1 MKRIVVTSYKKSGAT
16 WFRFLVYGAEKGLP
30 TSSKEID
37 EFYPFDDKGDYIWPD
52 NIERGFVKTHAS
64 FNSKAPTVKDNDG
77 SVLIIRNP
85 FEIIFSWLAHM
96 RIGGCLIYKTENI
109 KRHFQNNLV
118 NEFHG
123 MSNHWNSWKDKA
135 SVIIRYEDM
144 IKDVSSEL
152 VKVNGALDLGWSNSD
167 IETAVQSGNKE
178 RMQKMEDYEI
188 RNRIKGGF
196 LYKLKKADPYINR
209 GERFIGGKR
218 RKEDMEIFLNNF
230 QDDFLKLFTP
240 LADDLGYDLNKS
252 INKWKKIYSLP

>member
-1 MKRIVVTSYKKSGAT
+1 MKRIVVASYKKSGAT
-16 WFRFLVYGAEKGLP
+16 WFRFLVYGAERGLP

-37 EFYPFDDKGDYIWPD
+37 EFYPYDDKGDYIWPD

-64 FNSKAPTVKDNDG
+64 FYSKALTVKDNDG

-96 RIGGCLIYKTENI
+96 RLSGCLMYKSHNVLN
-109 KRHFQNNLV
+109 HFQRI
-118 NEFHG
+118 EG
-123 MSNHWNSWKDKA
+123 ESIAMTKHWNSWKDKA

-152 VKVNGALDLGWSNSD
+152 VKVNKALDLGWSDSD

-178 RMQKMEDYEI
+178 RMAEMEGYEI
-188 RNRIKGGF
+188 RNKIEGGF
-196 LYKLKKADPYINR
+196 FYKLKKADPYLNR

-218 RKEDMEIFLNNF
+218 RKEDMEIFLNDC
-230 QDDFLKLFTP
+230 QDDFLRLFTP
-240 LADDLGYDLNKS
+240 LADELKYDLNES
-252 INKWKKIYSLP
+252 IDKWKKTYSLP